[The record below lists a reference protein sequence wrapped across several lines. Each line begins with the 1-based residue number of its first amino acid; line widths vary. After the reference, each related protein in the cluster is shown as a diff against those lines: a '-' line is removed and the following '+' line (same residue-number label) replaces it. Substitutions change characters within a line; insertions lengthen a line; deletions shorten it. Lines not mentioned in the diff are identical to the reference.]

1 MDAENQRPEFEDV
14 DRWLDVALR
23 ERANAE
29 PRSGLEERVLARLAA
44 HPPRRAFASWQ
55 AWVAAAAIF
64 VIVLTLALLYPR
76 RQQQVTS
83 GKQHSPQP
91 GTQANKLTQPPVTSR
106 RDAACCVSTRGLAKN
121 MQRSAIGRPAIRTQ
135 PEALPKLA
143 TFPAP
148 RPETREEHM
157 LARLAARQGSYDLA
171 NASPDIVPLKDL
183 SVPELKIEPMEGTPP
198 DNTPQK

>member
-1 MDAENQRPEFEDV
+1 MQTANQTPSHKIAAAV
-14 DRWLDVALR
+14 LDHLLARIECTPALDD
-23 ERANAE
+23 
-29 PRSGLEERVLARLAA
+29 PFGHIYLEEVFPADIYERMLHQLPPHETYDMAA
-44 HPPRRAFASWQ
+44 DRHYGNGHEHGEA
-55 AWVAAAAIF
+55 
-64 VIVLTLALLYPR
+64 
-76 RQQQVTS
+76 
-83 GKQHSPQP
+83 
-91 GTQANKLTQPPVTSR
+91 
-106 RDAACCVSTRGLAKN
+106 GLAKN